1 MTTLRSLYSQEN
13 GVYVDQGQALG
24 ELIGQVC
31 AAEGKFRQLNAIKEG
46 SCRLHVLWY
55 VAIFWYC
62 CSNHI
67 SCANMVCFLAYRSV
81 FVVAVVH

>member
-1 MTTLRSLYSQEN
+1 MNSQEN

-46 SCRLHVLWY
+46 TALCEYICVFRDIMHC
-55 VAIFWYC
+55 F
-62 CSNHI
+62 
-67 SCANMVCFLAYRSV
+67 VC
-81 FVVAVVH
+81 